1 METSLSH
8 TLGILFTFTTYGTWL
23 RGDERGWVDDGSL
36 MAPSPHLEAADR
48 ARLKHEP
55 FLLASQ
61 DFLRIGQMIGD
72 SLRQRMGLRIL
83 ALTVQ
88 TWHVHL
94 VVASTTHEVSAI
106 AKCAKD
112 AVRWGLRP
120 GRPIWTDDYDKR
132 FCYDEPTLAN
142 RIVYAER
149 HNVAIG
155 LPPRP
160 WAFIETPFA

>member
-1 METSLSH
+1 MGS
-8 TLGILFTFTTYGTWL
+8 TLGTLFTMTTYGTWL
-23 RGDERGWVDDGSL
+23 RGDQRGWVDDGIL
-36 MAPSPHLEAADR
+36 MPPNPAIEAADR
-48 ARLKHEP
+48 ARLKHDP
-55 FLLASQ
+55 FRFAAE
-61 DFLRIGQMIGD
+61 DFLRVGQMIGD
-72 SLRQRMGLRIL
+72 SLQKRMELRIL

-88 TWHVHL
+88 AWHVHL
-94 VVASTTHEVSAI
+94 VVGSTTHEVSAI

-132 FCYDEPTLAN
+132 FCFDEPTLAN
-142 RIVYAER
+142 RIVYVER

-160 WAFIETPFA
+160 WGFIETYFV